1 MAAKLDVAQAL
12 KEVKRNL
19 TVIFLFDSLIN
30 SIMVFLVFAI
40 LLSLFG
46 LTFVY
51 ALIISAVYF
60 FYSIREKL
68 STNKIRLVEKK
79 YGNINEKLRTAAE
92 FRNSKNRV
100 VQELHWETLE
110 ELKKVEQSSFISQKK
125 IYTKS
130 IVIILLSFLVFLLS
144 PFNLSTL
151 DVDLNVF
158 DRQTEQQA
166 GVAVEGGQGQSLIR
180 FSEEDGASVEKA
192 SEEIYGTATVAKLGD
207 EEIRIK
213 IRPAGTELSIQ
224 EVHAPDLPDFSGS
237 YPKEISAVAA
247 ASYEESIGREDLEM
261 VKRYFNNLADK

>member
-1 MAAKLDVAQAL
+1 MTAKLDVTQAL

-30 SIMVFLVFAI
+30 SIIVFLVFTI

-51 ALIISAVYF
+51 SLIISAVYF
-60 FYSIREKL
+60 FYSLREKL

-92 FRNSKNRV
+92 FRNSANRV

-110 ELKKVEQSSFISQKK
+110 ELKKVEQSSFINEKK

-130 IVIILLSFLVFLLS
+130 IVIILLSFLVFLIS
-144 PFNLSTL
+144 PLNLSIL
-151 DVDLNVF
+151 NIGLNVF
-158 DRQTEQQA
+158 DAQTEQQ
-166 GVAVEGGQGQSLIR
+166 VENAVGGEQGRSLIR
-180 FSEEDGASVEKA
+180 FSTESEAGVEKA

-224 EVHAPDLPDFSGS
+224 EVQAPDLPDFSGS
-237 YPKEISAVAA
+237 YPKEVSAVAA

-261 VKRYFNNLADK
+261 VKRYFNNLADE